1 MPYPHL
7 LIAGKCYHAC
17 TLPGCH
23 EKEGISRI
31 NQGNYSPSG
40 RWQGKQRGWPCIF
53 HVLCPHQEQGVST
66 PCSTFYRQRKAIP
79 RPFSK
84 LSSVATFL
92 HPDFPH
98 PWFIASFS
106 LARGFSFS
114 SISAIH
120 HQHPLVSK
128 PWLMLL
134 N

>member
-40 RWQGKQRGWPCIF
+40 RWQGKQRGWPCVF

-98 PWFIASFS
+98 PWSIASFS
-106 LARGFSFS
+106 LPGPSPSAPSVL
-114 SISAIH
+114 SIINT
-120 HQHPLVSK
+120 
-128 PWLMLL
+128 LL
-134 N
+134 SQSHG